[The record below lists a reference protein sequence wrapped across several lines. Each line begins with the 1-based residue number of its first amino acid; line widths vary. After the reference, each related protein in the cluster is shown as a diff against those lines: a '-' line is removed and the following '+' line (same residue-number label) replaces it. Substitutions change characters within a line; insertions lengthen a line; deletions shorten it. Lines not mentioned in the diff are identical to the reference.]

1 MKFNNETIREAVKE
15 WLDDDKLAESKYGDI
30 STWDTS
36 NVTDMSSLFLDAHE
50 FNSPIEKWDV
60 SNVTTMNAM
69 FDNAYK
75 FNQNINNWDV
85 SNVKDMGEMF
95 STTEELDFNQPLDK
109 WDVSN
114 VTNMEH
120 MFNGAVLFN
129 QPIEKWNVSNVTT
142 MHAMFNG
149 AVSFNQ
155 PIEKWDV
162 SRVTNM
168 EYIFNG
174 AVSFNQPLSKW
185 KLKKEEFIIKINEL
199 YIKSNIHLTDIKKGY
214 NICVFVQNIIPI
226 VKQTE
231 IEELLGNNVLNKP
244 LLALKN
250 TDIINEYN
258 NEILSDLIINKISII
273 LQVLIGL
280 AKIDGEV
287 DENEKT
293 VIENA
298 SLKLRE
304 FYNYD
309 EEIKLRTHLN
319 KSDAQLAIYNAL
331 IYSSFNDILEKKL
344 FIELMADLAFVDGEF
359 DMAEYLNLLNVST
372 LIQLPIEMFVE
383 IVFSKKLKFYDI
395 EKEYVSDFRFYFQFS
410 EIYFKKGYGKAL
422 SALVP

>member
-15 WLDDDKLAESKYGDI
+15 WLDDNKLAELKYGHI
-30 STWDTS
+30 SNWDTS
-36 NVTDMSSLFLDAHE
+36 EVTDMSSLFLDAHE
-50 FNSPIEKWDV
+50 FNSPIEEWD
-60 SNVTTMNAM
+60 
-69 FDNAYK
+69 
-75 FNQNINNWDV
+75 
-85 SNVKDMGEMF
+85 
-95 STTEELDFNQPLDK
+95 
-109 WDVSN
+109 
-114 VTNMEH
+114 
-120 MFNGAVLFN
+120 
-129 QPIEKWNVSNVTT
+129 VSNVTT
-142 MHAMFNG
+142 MHAMFDNAFRFNKNLNNWNVSKVEDMSEMFSSSEELFFNKPVEKWDVSNVTNMGHMFVG